1 MIRLT
6 IDGQSVEVPPGTT
19 ILKAAQKLGIDIPTL
34 CYMDGLPCQTSCLVC
49 LVKVRE
55 RNGRERFVPSCGTP
69 VAPDMEVESETADV
83 AAMRRT
89 SLELLLSDHVGDC
102 LAPCQ
107 FACPVHMNIPDM
119 LRHIQSRQFDEAIV
133 TIKED
138 IALPAVLGR
147 VCPKPCEKGCRRGSA
162 DGAVA
167 VCDLKRIVADWD
179 LAREDFYV
187 PTCEAA
193 SGRRVAVVGAGP
205 TGLSAAYYLRRRGHA
220 VTLFDRQVQPGGRL
234 RDPNSSG
241 NPAILPPEVLN
252 REITAVLAVGIEFRG
267 GARLEPPNVRGGVAV
282 DSLRGEFD
290 AVLVCIGEQ
299 NQRTWEA
306 LGLPSGPRGVAVERG
321 TFRTVIPGVF
331 AAGNAIRGR
340 GLVVRGCA
348 DGKEAAFAIDRFL
361 KEGEAK
367 PWPEPFSVRI
377 GKLAAEELDELHSL
391 SLDAPREELR
401 ASVDSCDLDTAEV
414 NAASVQAG
422 RCLHCDCRALPGCR
436 LRRYAERY
444 GADPNRYKGERA
456 VLRLQYK
463 ESHVLYEPG
472 KCIVCGLCVA
482 VTEAAR
488 LPLGLTFVGRGFD
501 VRVGVPFQRSLEEA
515 LGKLAEQC
523 VAVCPTGALSFRD
536 GKTPASLPILRS
548 G

>member
-1 MIRLT
+1 MMRLT
-6 IDGQSVEVPPGTT
+6 IDGQAVEVPPGTT
-19 ILKAAQKLGIDIPTL
+19 VLQAAQKLGIDIPTL
-34 CYMDGLPCQTSCLVC
+34 CYMEGFSPQTSCLVC

-55 RNGRERFVPSCGTP
+55 KHGREKFVPSCGTP
-69 VAPDMEVESETADV
+69 ATPDMVVESETAEV

-107 FACPVHMNIPDM
+107 FACPAHMDIPDM
-119 LRHIQSRQFDEAIV
+119 LRQIQAGRYDEAIA

-147 VCPKPCEKGCRRGSA
+147 VCPKPCEKGCRRGAA

-179 LAREDFYV
+179 LARDRFYL
-187 PTCEAA
+187 PSCEPA
-193 SGRRVAVVGAGP
+193 SGKRVAVVGAGP

-220 VTLFDRQVQPGGRL
+220 VVLFDRRPLPGGRL
-234 RDPNSSG
+234 RGATGESHAAD
-241 NPAILPPEVLN
+241 LPGEVLD
-252 REITAVLAVGIEFRG
+252 REIAAVLALGIEFRG
-267 GARLEPPNVRGGVAV
+267 ETELLPPGVSGGVTPAALQ
-282 DSLRGEFD
+282 SEFD

-299 NQRTWEA
+299 KKEVWEA
-306 LGLPSGPRGVAVERG
+306 LGLQAGPRGAAVNRD
-321 TFRTVIPGVF
+321 TFLTSIPGIF

-340 GLVVRGCA
+340 GLVVRSCA
-348 DGKEAAFAIDRFL
+348 DGKEAAFAVDRFL
-361 KEGEAK
+361 REGAAAPRPEA
-367 PWPEPFSVRI
+367 FSVRI
-377 GKLAAEELDELHSL
+377 GKLAPEELAELRSL
-391 SLDAPREELR
+391 ALDAPRR
-401 ASVDSCDLDTAEV
+401 DLQAPIDALDPG
-414 NAASVQAG
+414 AAAAQAG

-463 ESHVLYEPG
+463 ESNVLYEPG

-488 LPLGLTFVGRGFD
+488 APLGLTFVGRGFD
-501 VRVGVPFQRSLEEA
+501 VRVGVPFNRSLEEA
-515 LGKLAEQC
+515 LGELAEQC
-523 VAVCPTGALSFRD
+523 VAVCPTGALSFRE
-536 GKTPASLPILRS
+536 GKTRGSLPILRIA
-548 G
+548 

>member
-6 IDGQSVEVPPGTT
+6 IDGQAVEVPPGTT
-19 ILKAAQKLGIDIPTL
+19 VLQAARKLGIDIPTL
-34 CYMDGLPCQTSCLVC
+34 CFLEGFPPQTSCLVC

-55 RNGRERFVPSCGTP
+55 KNGREKFVPSCGTP
-69 VAPDMEVESETADV
+69 ATPDMVVESETPEV

-107 FACPVHMNIPDM
+107 FACPAHMDIPDM
-119 LRHIQSRQFDEAIV
+119 LRQIQAGRFDEAIV

-179 LAREDFYV
+179 LAREHFYL
-187 PTCEAA
+187 PPCEPA
-193 SGRRVAVVGAGP
+193 SGKRVAVVGAGP
-205 TGLSAAYYLRRRGHA
+205 TGLSAAYYLRRRGHD
-220 VTLFDRQVQPGGRL
+220 VVLYDRLPRPGGRL
-234 RDPNSSG
+234 RGETGEIDP
-241 NPAILPPEVLN
+241 ADLPGEVLD
-252 REITAVLAVGIEFRG
+252 REIAAVLALGIEFRG
-267 GARLEPPNVRGGVAV
+267 ETALAPRGSSQGVSLPALEK
-282 DSLRGEFD
+282 EFD
-290 AVLVCIGEQ
+290 AVLICIGEQ
-299 NQRTWEA
+299 KKDVWES
-306 LGLPSGPRGVAVERG
+306 LGLSAGPRGAAVERG
-321 TFRTVIPGVF
+321 TFRTAIPGVF

-340 GLVVRGCA
+340 GLVVRSCA
-348 DGKEAAFAIDRFL
+348 DGKEAAYAVDRFL
-361 KEGEAK
+361 KEGAAAPRPEA
-367 PWPEPFSVRI
+367 FSVRI
-377 GKLAAEELDELHSL
+377 GKLAPEELAELRSL
-391 SLDAPREELR
+391 ALDAPREELK
-401 ASVDSCDLDTAEV
+401 ASLDV
-414 NAASVQAG
+414 LDPHAAATQAG

-436 LRRYAERY
+436 LRRYAEKY

-463 ESHVLYEPG
+463 DSNVLYEPG

-488 LPLGLTFVGRGFD
+488 APLG
-501 VRVGVPFQRSLEEA
+501 
-515 LGKLAEQC
+515 
-523 VAVCPTGALSFRD
+523 
-536 GKTPASLPILRS
+536 
-548 G
+548 

>member
-6 IDGQSVEVPPGTT
+6 IDGQAVEVPPGTT
-19 ILKAAQKLGIDIPTL
+19 VLQAAQKLGIDIPTL
-34 CYMDGLPCQTSCLVC
+34 CYMEGLPVQTSCLVC
-49 LVKVRE
+49 MVKVRE
-55 RNGRERFVPSCGTP
+55 PNGREKFVPSCGTP
-69 VAPDMEVESETADV
+69 AAPGMTVESETDEV

-107 FACPVHMNIPDM
+107 FACPAHMDIPDM
-119 LRHIQSRQFDEAIV
+119 LRQIQAGRFDEAVV

-162 DGAVA
+162 DGAVS
-167 VCDLKRIVADWD
+167 VCDLKRVVADWD
-179 LAREDFYV
+179 LAREDFYI
-187 PTCEAA
+187 PPCEPA
-193 SGRRVAVVGAGP
+193 SGKRVAVVGAGP

-220 VTLFDRQVQPGGRL
+220 VVLYDRQPRPGGRL
-234 RDPNSSG
+234 RGESGEIDPADL
-241 NPAILPPEVLN
+241 PEEILD
-252 REITAVLAVGIEFRG
+252 REIAAVLALGIEFRG
-267 GARLEPPNVRGGVAV
+267 EAVLGPSAASSGVTLSALQ
-282 DSLRGEFD
+282 DEYD
-290 AVLVCIGEQ
+290 AVLLCIGEQ
-299 NQRTWEA
+299 SAEVWRS
-306 LGLPSGPRGVAVERG
+306 LGLSTGPRGAAVERG
-321 TFRTVIPGVF
+321 TFRTSLPGVF

-340 GLVVRGCA
+340 GLVVRSCA
-348 DGKEAAFAIDRFL
+348 DGKEAAYALDRFL
-361 KEGEAK
+361 KEGAAA
-367 PWPEPFSVRI
+367 PWPETFSVRI
-377 GKLAAEELDELHSL
+377 GKLSPDELAELRSL
-391 SLDAPREELR
+391 AADAPREELK
-401 ASVDSCDLDTAEV
+401 ASIDALDLHATA
-414 NAASVQAG
+414 AQAG

-463 ESHVLYEPG
+463 DSNVLYEPG

-488 LPLGLTFVGRGFD
+488 APLGLTFVGRGFD
-501 VRVGVPFQRSLEEA
+501 VRVGVPFHRSLEEA

-523 VAVCPTGALSFRD
+523 VAVCPTGALSFRE
-536 GKTPASLPILRS
+536 GKTPASLPILRIS
-548 G
+548 

>member
-6 IDGQSVEVPPGTT
+6 IDGQAVEVPPGTT
-19 ILKAAQKLGIDIPTL
+19 ILHAARKLGIDIPTL
-34 CYMDGLPCQTSCLVC
+34 CWMDGLPAQTSCLVC

-55 RNGRERFVPSCGTP
+55 PNGREKFVPSCGTP
-69 VAPDMEVESETADV
+69 ATPGMVVESETPEV

-107 FACPVHMNIPDM
+107 FACPAHMDIPDM
-119 LRHIQSRQFDEAIV
+119 LRQIQSGRFDEAIK

-167 VCDLKRIVADWD
+167 VCDLKRVVADWD
-179 LAREDFYV
+179 LARDHFYI
-187 PTCEAA
+187 PPCAPA
-193 SGRRVAVVGAGP
+193 SGKRVAVVGAGP
-205 TGLSAAYYLRRRGHA
+205 AGLSAAYYLRRRGHA
-220 VTLFDRQVQPGGRL
+220 VVLYDRQPRPGGRL
-234 RDPNSSG
+234 RDPTAESG
-241 NPAILPPEVLN
+241 SADLPEEVLD
-252 REITAVLAVGIEFRG
+252 REIAAVLAVGIEFRG
-267 GARLEPPNVRGGVAV
+267 EAELMPAGASGGLTLSA
-282 DSLRGEFD
+282 LRNEFH

-299 NQRTWEA
+299 KAEVWQN
-306 LGLPSGPRGVAVERG
+306 LGLSAGPRGVAVERG
-321 TFRTVIPGVF
+321 TFRTPLPGVF

-340 GLVVRGCA
+340 GLAVRSCA
-348 DGKEAAFAIDRFL
+348 DGKEAAYSVDRFL
-361 KEGEAK
+361 KEGAAA
-367 PWPEPFSVRI
+367 PWPEAFSVRI
-377 GKLAAEELDELHSL
+377 GKLAPEELAELRSL
-391 SLDAPREELR
+391 ASDAPRAELK
-401 ASVDSCDLDTAEV
+401 AAIGDLDWHAAAAQAE
-414 NAASVQAG
+414 

-463 ESHVLYEPG
+463 ESDVLYEPG

-488 LPLGLTFVGRGFD
+488 APLGLTFVGRGFD
-501 VRVGVPFQRSLEEA
+501 VRVGVPFHRSLEEA

-523 VAVCPTGALSFRD
+523 VAVCPTGALSFRE
-536 GKTPASLPILRS
+536 GKHPASLPILRTS
-548 G
+548 

>member
-6 IDGQSVEVPPGTT
+6 IDGQTVEVPPGTT
-19 ILKAAQKLGIDIPTL
+19 VLQAARKLGIDIPTL
-34 CYMDGLPCQTSCLVC
+34 CWMDGLPAQTSCLVC

-55 RNGRERFVPSCGTP
+55 PNGREKFVPSCGTP
-69 VAPDMEVESETADV
+69 ATPGMAVESETAEV

-107 FACPVHMNIPDM
+107 FACPAHMDIPDM
-119 LRHIQSRQFDEAIV
+119 LRQIQSGRFDEAIE

-167 VCDLKRIVADWD
+167 VCDLKRVVADWD
-179 LAREDFYV
+179 LARDDFYI
-187 PTCEAA
+187 PPCEPA
-193 SGRRVAVVGAGP
+193 SGKRVAVVGAGP
-205 TGLSAAYYLRRRGHA
+205 AGLSAAYYLRRRGHA
-220 VTLFDRQVQPGGRL
+220 VVLYDRQPRPGGRL
-234 RDPNSSG
+234 RDPTAESG
-241 NPAILPPEVLN
+241 SADLPEEVLD
-252 REITAVLAVGIEFRG
+252 REIAAVLAVGIEFRG
-267 GARLEPPNVRGGVAV
+267 EAELMPAGASGGLTLSA
-282 DSLRGEFD
+282 LRSEFD

-299 NQRTWEA
+299 KAEVWQN
-306 LGLPSGPRGVAVERG
+306 LGLSAGPRGVAVERG
-321 TFRTVIPGVF
+321 TFRTPLPGVF
-331 AAGNAIRGR
+331 AAGNAIRGH
-340 GLVVRGCA
+340 GLAVRSCA
-348 DGKEAAFAIDRFL
+348 DGKEAAYSVDRFL
-361 KEGEAK
+361 KEGAAA
-367 PWPEPFSVRI
+367 PWPEAFSVRI
-377 GKLAAEELDELHSL
+377 GKLAPEEL
-391 SLDAPREELR
+391 AELR
-401 ASVDSCDLDTAEV
+401 SLASDTPRAELQAAIGDLDLHAAAAQAE
-414 NAASVQAG
+414 

-463 ESHVLYEPG
+463 ESDVLYEPG

-488 LPLGLTFVGRGFD
+488 APLGLTFVGRGFD
-501 VRVGVPFQRSLEEA
+501 VRVGVPFHRSLEEA

-523 VAVCPTGALSFRD
+523 VAVCPTGALSFRE
-536 GKTPASLPILRS
+536 GKHPASLPILRTS
-548 G
+548 

>member
-6 IDGQSVEVPPGTT
+6 IDGQAVEVPPGTT
-19 ILKAAQKLGIDIPTL
+19 VLKAAQQLGIDIPTL
-34 CYMDGLPCQTSCLVC
+34 CFMEGFAPQTSCLVC

-55 RNGRERFVPSCGTP
+55 KNGREKFVPSCGTP
-69 VAPDMEVESETADV
+69 ATPEMAVESETAEV

-107 FACPVHMNIPDM
+107 FACPAHMDIPDM
-119 LRHIQSRQFDEAIV
+119 LRQIQVGRYDEAIV

-167 VCDLKRIVADWD
+167 VCDLKRVVADWD
-179 LAREDFYV
+179 LARDRFYL
-187 PTCEAA
+187 PPCEPA
-193 SGRRVAVVGAGP
+193 SGKRVAVVGAGP
-205 TGLSAAYYLRRRGHA
+205 TGLSAAYYLRRRGHD
-220 VTLFDRQVQPGGRL
+220 VVLYDRLARPGGRL
-234 RDPNSSG
+234 RGETGEIDPG
-241 NPAILPPEVLN
+241 DLPGEVLD
-252 REITAVLAVGIEFRG
+252 REIAAVLAVGIEFRG
-267 GARLEPPNVRGGVAV
+267 ETGLMPSASSGGVTLDA
-282 DSLRGEFD
+282 LQREFD

-299 NQRTWEA
+299 KKEVWES
-306 LGLPSGPRGVAVERG
+306 LGLPAGPRGAAVERG
-321 TFRTVIPGVF
+321 TFRTSIPGVF

-340 GLVVRGCA
+340 GLVVRSCA
-348 DGKEAAFAIDRFL
+348 DGKEAAYAVDRFL
-361 KEGEAK
+361 KEGTAA
-367 PWPEPFSVRI
+367 PWPEAFSVRI
-377 GKLAAEELDELHSL
+377 GKLAPEELAELRSL
-391 SLDAPREELR
+391 ALDAPREELK
-401 ASVDSCDLDTAEV
+401 ASIDTLDLH
-414 NAASVQAG
+414 AAAAQAG

-463 ESHVLYEPG
+463 DSNVLYEPG
-472 KCIVCGLCVA
+472 KCIVCGLCTA

-488 LPLGLTFVGRGFD
+488 APLGLTFVGRGFD
-501 VRVGVPFQRSLEEA
+501 VRVGVPFNRSLEEA
-515 LGKLAEQC
+515 LGELAEQC
-523 VAVCPTGALSFRD
+523 VAVCPTGALSFRE
-536 GKTPASLPILRS
+536 GKTPAGLPILRS
-548 G
+548 S